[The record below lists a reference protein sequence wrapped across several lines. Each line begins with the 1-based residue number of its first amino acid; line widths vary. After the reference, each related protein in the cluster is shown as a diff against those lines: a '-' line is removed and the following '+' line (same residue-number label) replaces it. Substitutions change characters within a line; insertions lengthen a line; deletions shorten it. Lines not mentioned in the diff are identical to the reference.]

1 MYVRAFLM
9 AFLNSLRCTSGV
21 RSWRLSGRGARAAGF
36 TLLEMLV
43 VMVIIGLLA
52 GLVGPRIFG
61 KVDSSK
67 VQTAQTQIKMLE
79 SAVGILKLDVGT
91 HPPKASGLAWL
102 TAPPAEEALRAR
114 WSGPYIEGKLPTDP
128 WGHPYLYTEP
138 GKNGKTF
145 AVYSLGADGQPG
157 GEGLNADIGLD

>member
-1 MYVRAFLM
+1 MLFICNLLRAKTGDLIRHV
-9 AFLNSLRCTSGV
+9 SHK
-21 RSWRLSGRGARAAGF
+21 RGGSRRIAGF

-79 SAVGILKLDVGT
+79 SALGILKLDVGT
-91 HPPKASGLAWL
+91 HPPKDIGLAWL
-102 TAPPAEEALRAR
+102 TTTPSEATLRTR
-114 WSGPYIEGKLPTDP
+114 WAGPYIEGKLPTDP
-128 WGHPYLYTEP
+128 WGRPYLYTEP
-138 GKNGKTF
+138 GKNGKSFT
-145 AVYSLGADGQPG
+145 VYSLGADGQPG
-157 GEGLNADIGLD
+157 GEGLNADIGLE